1 MMKQIKLL
9 KKLFK
14 SLKNRYQN
22 NFESMKSSESLFDN
36 VHLLYYKCHKINS
49 NRGRSYIDWIKI

>member
-9 KKLFK
+9 KKVFK

-22 NFESMKSSESLFDN
+22 NFELMKSSESVFDN

-49 NRGRSYIDWIKI
+49 NRGGSYIDWIKI

>member
-22 NFESMKSSESLFDN
+22 NFELMKSSESVFNN

-49 NRGRSYIDWIKI
+49 NHGGSYIDWIKI

>member
-1 MMKQIKLL
+1 MKQIKLL
-9 KKLFK
+9 KKVFK

-22 NFESMKSSESLFDN
+22 NFELMKSSESVFDN

-49 NRGRSYIDWIKI
+49 NRGGSYIDWIKI

>member
-9 KKLFK
+9 KTLFK

-22 NFESMKSSESLFDN
+22 NFELMKSSESVFDN

-49 NRGRSYIDWIKI
+49 NRGGSYIDWIKI

>member
-1 MMKQIKLL
+1 MKQIKLL

-22 NFESMKSSESLFDN
+22 NFESMKSSESVFDN

-49 NRGRSYIDWIKI
+49 NRGGSYIDWIKI

>member
-9 KKLFK
+9 KTLFK

-22 NFESMKSSESLFDN
+22 NFELMKSSESVLDN

-49 NRGRSYIDWIKI
+49 NRGGSYIDWIKI

>member
-14 SLKNRYQN
+14 SLKNRYKN
-22 NFESMKSSESLFDN
+22 NFESMKSSESVFDN

-49 NRGRSYIDWIKI
+49 NRGGSYIDWIKI

>member
-22 NFESMKSSESLFDN
+22 NFELMKSSESVFDN

-49 NRGRSYIDWIKI
+49 NRGGSYIDWIKI

>member
-22 NFESMKSSESLFDN
+22 NFELMKSSESVFDN
-36 VHLLYYKCHKINS
+36 VHLLYYECHKINS
-49 NRGRSYIDWIKI
+49 NRGGSYIDWIKI

>member
-22 NFESMKSSESLFDN
+22 NFESMKSSESVFDN
-36 VHLLYYKCHKINS
+36 VHLLYHKCHKINS
-49 NRGRSYIDWIKI
+49 NRGGSYIDWIKI

>member
-1 MMKQIKLL
+1 MKQIKLF

-22 NFESMKSSESLFDN
+22 NFESMKSSESVFDN

-49 NRGRSYIDWIKI
+49 NRGGSYIDWIKI